1 MRKKLYPVMVHKQN
15 GLYGT
20 VTSRG
25 KEPSGHHSFIYCVSK
40 PDLKYSIQEYDLDI
54 INIKKKKNQKENR
67 RIKSKRRIN

>member
-54 INIKKKKNQKENR
+54 INIKKKKTRKKIEELNLKEG
-67 RIKSKRRIN
+67 

>member
-54 INIKKKKNQKENR
+54 INIKKKKKTRKKIEELNLKEG
-67 RIKSKRRIN
+67 

>member
-54 INIKKKKNQKENR
+54 INIKKKKNRKKIEELNLKEG
-67 RIKSKRRIN
+67 

>member
-54 INIKKKKNQKENR
+54 INIKKKKTERK
-67 RIKSKRRIN
+67 

>member
-1 MRKKLYPVMVHKQN
+1 MVHKQN

-25 KEPSGHHSFIYCVSK
+25 KEPSGNHSFIYCVSK

-54 INIKKKKNQKENR
+54 INIKKKKNRKKIEELNLKEG
-67 RIKSKRRIN
+67 

>member
-25 KEPSGHHSFIYCVSK
+25 KEPSGNHSFIYCVSK

-54 INIKKKKNQKENR
+54 INIKKKKNRKKIEELNLKEG
-67 RIKSKRRIN
+67 